1 MMEVIICNLLIDES
15 DPRYYWNVLVFL
27 KKKFNSFRC
36 KLFNVRRIGQLK

>member
-27 KKKFNSFRC
+27 KKKNLILSDVNY
-36 KLFNVRRIGQLK
+36 LMYVE

>member
-15 DPRYYWNVLVFL
+15 DPVLLECIGVL